1 MLQSFTFYGVRD
13 RLRSLKNLTAA
24 GCDGIPAELLKYR
37 GGTGIQVVAHLLNA
51 VVATRCVRIPS
62 AWRQGSVVH
71 LLKGCDTGLGDCF
84 SYGMLTLLPVVG
96 KPFTNLKLLPKRVA
110 RAVNVNVN
118 VNNLLLCART
128 TSSMRSAPAWE
139 RSTRY
144 RTCWRRCG
152 NAAMATQPWQHSHVC
167 LLFRCG
173 NSLQHVV
180 SNTRSSAPRPPS
192 VRRHGSRLRSSGG
205 CVLVG
210 IQQGACCVSSV
221 PSLCSATW
229 GCTRV
234 PTVPAVTC
242 RLHRPCIAGHA
253 DPVTPRPAVGG
264 TGCLTT
270 KVSGSGLR

>member
-1 MLQSFTFYGVRD
+1 MFLGGARRLELSPCKTQTALILPMLQSFTFYGVRD

-152 NAAMATQPWQHSHVC
+152 NAAMATQPWQRIHGNAAMATHPWQRIHGNASMATQPWQRSH
-167 LLFRCG
+167 G
-173 NSLQHVV
+173 NAAMATQPCMPAFPM
-180 SNTRSSAPRPPS
+180 R
-192 VRRHGSRLRSSGG
+192 
-205 CVLVG
+205 
-210 IQQGACCVSSV
+210 QQ
-221 PSLCSATW
+221 
-229 GCTRV
+229 
-234 PTVPAVTC
+234 
-242 RLHRPCIAGHA
+242 
-253 DPVTPRPAVGG
+253 
-264 TGCLTT
+264 LTT
-270 KVSGSGLR
+270 RCE